1 MNTTD
6 PIQKITAAQ
15 ARDLLP
21 ELELSDLSVAEFAR
35 QRNVDHVPLYNARR
49 ASRMATSKASR
60 EKFAQVTI
68 QDRET
73 APTAGGSAIEIELPN
88 RYRLR
93 VPAGFDEVN
102 LRRVLTVI
110 GSC

>member
-15 ARDLLP
+15 ARELLP
-21 ELELSDLSVAEFAR
+21 ELEVSDLSVAEFAR

-49 ASRMATSKASR
+49 AARVATSKTSR
-60 EKFAQVTI
+60 ERFARVTV
-68 QDRET
+68 QDCET